1 VNNGNRTGLNIA
13 ICGLGTVGG
22 GTLALLQKNAEE
34 LRLRLGAELK
44 VTRIATRTL
53 DPEKLS
59 GIENLS
65 NDPLD
70 AVNDESID
78 VVIETIGGVD
88 PALEVIRQA
97 LVNGKHIV
105 TANKALIAE
114 YGNELFQLAQE
125 NNVTLAFESSVA
137 GGIPIIKALR
147 EGLAANKIDWLAGII
162 NGTGNFIMSE
172 MTSKKRKFDEVLI
185 EAQELG
191 YAEADPTFDVEGIDA
206 AHKLT
211 IMGSIAFGISLLF
224 LKSIFITLSASEIVS
239 SVFFLSPKIKS
250 KHKFFS
256 IPSCIASDFIASAVP
271 TTAFNIL

>member
-1 VNNGNRTGLNIA
+1 MNNGNRKGLNIA

-53 DPEKLS
+53 HPEKLS

-114 YGNELFQLAQE
+114 YGNELFQLAQA

-147 EGLAANKIDWLAGII
+147 EL
-162 NGTGNFIMSE
+162 S
-172 MTSKKRKFDEVLI
+172 LI
-185 EAQELG
+185 H
-191 YAEADPTFDVEGIDA
+191 I
-206 AHKLT
+206 
-211 IMGSIAFGISLLF
+211 
-224 LKSIFITLSASEIVS
+224 
-239 SVFFLSPKIKS
+239 
-250 KHKFFS
+250 
-256 IPSCIASDFIASAVP
+256 
-271 TTAFNIL
+271 